1 MSLRPH
7 DQTGSRAREVRTWRA
22 GGTIVD
28 RIATHYVGGAP
39 EIGNL
44 AYLSLPRENG
54 KESGEGSREK
64 VHSRLGFVADASG
77 VVAVRAHV
85 CTQRP
90 KALSAGARR
99 GVSALRGMLAKNK
112 GGVFG
117 GSGAGE
123 GGEPLDV
130 DDDAENAAPGNGSD
144 RRVGESDRTEDVV
157 ARARARIA
165 EARAQGR
172 LDPDVSA
179 RATLLARG
187 AGAPPPPAPAPRAS
201 SSSSR
206 GETAGSTPRATTPPS
221 PSDA

>member
-1 MSLRPH
+1 
-7 DQTGSRAREVRTWRA
+7 
-22 GGTIVD
+22 
-28 RIATHYVGGAP
+28 
-39 EIGNL
+39 
-44 AYLSLPRENG
+44 
-54 KESGEGSREK
+54 

-112 GGVFG
+112 GGLFG

-179 RATLLARG
+179 RATLIARG
-187 AGAPPPPAPAPRAS
+187 AGAPQAQAPVPAPAPRAS
-201 SSSSR
+201 STSTSSR
-206 GETAGSTPRATTPPS
+206 AETAGSTPSATTPPS
-221 PSDA
+221 NDA

>member
-1 MSLRPH
+1 
-7 DQTGSRAREVRTWRA
+7 
-22 GGTIVD
+22 
-28 RIATHYVGGAP
+28 
-39 EIGNL
+39 
-44 AYLSLPRENG
+44 
-54 KESGEGSREK
+54 
-64 VHSRLGFVADASG
+64 
-77 VVAVRAHV
+77 
-85 CTQRP
+85 
-90 KALSAGARR
+90 
-99 GVSALRGMLAKNK
+99 MLAKNK
-112 GGVFG
+112 GGLFG

-179 RATLLARG
+179 RATMLARG
-187 AGAPPPPAPAPRAS
+187 AGAPPAPPAPAPRAS

-206 GETAGSTPRATTPPS
+206 GETAGSTPPATTPPS
-221 PSDA
+221 DDA